1 MTHRFLG
8 HLRRPTICIICSDL
22 SGSFFFFKKSFLLP
36 LSAYHSSGDMHFSL
50 QILQVNR
57 TWDFMWTN
65 RITNRCTG
73 HTCLKQYFE
82 FLTAC
87 ACLSLSSASP
97 HQTTWRLI
105 PPTGSG
111 PTVSRAHAHRT
122 WRPNLG
128 KLWRRA
134 MRWPSASWCGTTH
147 AISLAQVIIPLLCR
161 WGQVNFL
168 VYSVS
173 DCLFIATFWTSI
185 LKQVAKWRG
194 SIVWACCIITV
205 VVSQT
210 VWNLF
215 VINREV

>member
-1 MTHRFLG
+1 MVR
-8 HLRRPTICIICSDL
+8 CIFPSKLFRSIEPEISC
-22 SGSFFFFKKSFLLP
+22 
-36 LSAYHSSGDMHFSL
+36 
-50 QILQVNR
+50 N
-57 TWDFMWTN
+57 TN
-65 RITNRCTG
+65 RITNGCTG

-87 ACLSLSSASP
+87 ACPSLSSASP

-128 KLWRRA
+128 KLWRRVT
-134 MRWPSASWCGTTH
+134 RWPSTSWCGTTH

-173 DCLFIATFWTSI
+173 DCLFIANCWTGI
-185 LKQVAKWRG
+185 LKQVAKLRQHCL
-194 SIVWACCIITV
+194 SLLYYYCCCFSNCV
-205 VVSQT
+205 ES
-210 VWNLF
+210 LCY
-215 VINREV
+215 